1 MMKNKKIENIIET
14 AIINNKT
21 DFKYDVWV
29 NGGKYYYINE
39 TSEPHFY
46 FSEDIYNKK
55 YTIISI
61 PYNWNNKTLD
71 IISNNLIDTE
81 KELLIEWLDEQ
92 NYMDKYRTNLQI
104 IILMWNL
111 LNKQIL

>member
-55 YTIISI
+55 ITMNVASQKTTII
-61 PYNWNNKTLD
+61 KLTR
-71 IISNNLIDTE
+71 E
-81 KELLIEWLDEQ
+81 
-92 NYMDKYRTNLQI
+92 NLQ
-104 IILMWNL
+104 WYC
-111 LNKQIL
+111 KFF